1 MATGLESRVKRLET
15 AQAGMVTARA
25 RRGAAQAAKLSIVPT
40 DQVDALAWDLSQPGF
55 WPGVVAELE
64 RITAA
69 RSGH

>member
-1 MATGLESRVKRLET
+1 MATGLESRVKRLEA
-15 AQAGMVTARA
+15 AQAGMVTVRA
-25 RRGAAQAAKLSIVPT
+25 RRGAAQAAKLGIIQA

-64 RITAA
+64 RIATA